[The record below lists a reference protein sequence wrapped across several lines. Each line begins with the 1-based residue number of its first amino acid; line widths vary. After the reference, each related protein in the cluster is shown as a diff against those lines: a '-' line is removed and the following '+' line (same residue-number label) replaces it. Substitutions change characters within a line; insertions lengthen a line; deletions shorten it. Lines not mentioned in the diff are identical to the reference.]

1 MDPEAVERVE
11 AELDSFIE
19 RRARQ
24 AKDVAKV
31 EELWAESEA
40 RERARRREENRTLWI
55 EFHSRLS
62 YSHARISTEHEA
74 KVQALL
80 EQPIE
85 EKEGDMNPQK
95 NGHAGA
101 GVRS

>member
-40 RERARRREENRTLWI
+40 RERAVGERRIGLFGSSFIVASPTLTRGSPLSTRLR
-55 EFHSRLS
+55 SRPS
-62 YSHARISTEHEA
+62 SSNQSKR
-74 KVQALL
+74 K
-80 EQPIE
+80 
-85 EKEGDMNPQK
+85 KEI
-95 NGHAGA
+95 
-101 GVRS
+101 